1 MNFSRVSL
9 VFSILILVYI
19 VTDILVLVAV
29 ALEKSN
35 LANIREMQH
44 KDQFGNAISM
54 LDLSLSL
61 SLYFIILYLSI

>member
-1 MNFSRVSL
+1 MSL

-54 LDLSLSL
+54 LDLSL
-61 SLYFIILYLSI
+61 YFIILYLSI